1 MITPNVR
8 NRGEQEDPMS
18 YYVSDA
24 IVVGRLEP
32 TVLVS
37 IQPDGVGRT
46 TSIYL
51 LANATVERVLSTE

>member
-1 MITPNVR
+1 
-8 NRGEQEDPMS
+8 
-18 YYVSDA
+18 VSDA
-24 IVVGRLEP
+24 IVFGPLEP

-51 LANATVERVLSTE
+51 LANATVERVLFTNSISRVEAAPQVKSKSF

>member
-1 MITPNVR
+1 
-8 NRGEQEDPMS
+8 MS